1 MDSEPYKVPSKWHR
15 WTLARF
21 YCGIK
26 STRHALKVVHG
37 RMVNTFCTHTPV

>member
-1 MDSEPYKVPSKWHR
+1 MDSEPYKVPSKWYR

-26 STRHALKVVHG
+26 STRYALEVVY
-37 RMVNTFCTHTPV
+37 RRVVNAFGARASV